1 MLLLSLVV
9 VVVVVVGGGGGV
21 VGVVSCV
28 DVVDVDYDG
37 DIFNPKLNRYIL
49 ILFEHFITKLNV
61 IVATLVLDASNV
73 AIVQ

>member
-1 MLLLSLVV
+1 MLLSLVV
-9 VVVVVVGGGGGV
+9 VVVVVVVGGGG
-21 VGVVSCV
+21 V

>member
-1 MLLLSLVV
+1 MLLSL
-9 VVVVVVGGGGGV
+9 VVVVVGGGGG
-21 VGVVSCV
+21 GV

-61 IVATLVLDASNV
+61 IVATLALDASNV
-73 AIVQ
+73 AIVHLHAGSSEL